1 MTNVIFVMGV
11 LIPILV
17 LIIFVCLS
25 SLRKQ
30 SVRIRELELEREEQQ
45 KNLVYLYNHAE
56 EIANIKTARRHFENE
71 IQEAKSDEE
80 IIDIINAVISTNN
93 VRMRDN

>member
-1 MTNVIFVMGV
+1 MGV

-45 KNLVYLYNHAE
+45 KNLAYLYKHAE
-56 EIANIKTARRHFENE
+56 EIASIKADRRHFENE

-93 VRMRDN
+93 VRVRDN